1 MVDTAAGLKNRSD
14 TRLRIAAVGMHGLRD
29 MLEQLAPEYA
39 HRADILIIDKGYEQA
54 VQSVQALLRQDGVDA
69 VVSAG
74 SNGSYLRAH
83 LPVPVATVRA
93 GGFDLMELLAHA
105 ARQTRS
111 LAMVVH
117 GQIPE
122 GLRALVSEFSL
133 PVHLLSYQDEDQ
145 AKTCVQRLQDLGVEV
160 VLAPGLVVDLARA
173 VGLQAVL
180 LYSPAAVRAA
190 MEDGIEMA
198 RAARAEAARHDRLRA
213 MLGHLRDGVL
223 AVDVHDRVYA
233 LNPSM
238 LNVVN
243 LQEADLLGQVL
254 HEVQPELSLQA
265 ILRSGKPELEKVQQI
280 MGRTLVVTRLP
291 IIEQGQLN
299 GAVLVCQDPAAIQ
312 RVDRSL
318 RSRRSRT
325 GKATRYTLDD
335 LIGHSDVMQSLRAVA
350 HAYARSSATALI
362 VGESGTGKELLA
374 QGVHNASARHA
385 QPFIAVNCGAFPE
398 SLLESELF
406 GYVEGAFTGSSR
418 GGKIGLFEAAH
429 TGTLFLDEIGELPLA
444 LQTRLL
450 RVLQE
455 KEVLRIGAIEP
466 TPLDVR
472 VIAATHQNLELLVEQ
487 GRFRQDLYYRLN
499 ILVLKPPPLRQRLE
513 DLPALMQHLQQK
525 LAHDLGL
532 DATSQA
538 SLFHALLRLGVG
550 YAWPGNIRE
559 LENIVERVL
568 VLGMAGLLTKEQQLR
583 QIVPELYDRQAE
595 GGGEWQVRQH
605 QDEQRLL
612 EAVLAECGGNREQAA
627 KKLGISRSTLWRRL
641 NRST

>member
-1 MVDTAAGLKNRSD
+1 MVDPFPAVEPRPEVRLK
-14 TRLRIAAVGMHGLRD
+14 IAAVGMHGLRD

-39 HRADILIIDKGYEQA
+39 ERADIMILDKGFEQA
-54 VQSVQALLRQDGVDA
+54 VQSVLSLLQQGGVDA

-83 LPVPVATVRA
+83 LPVPVATVHA
-93 GGFDLMELLAHA
+93 GGFDLMELLAQA
-105 ARQTRS
+105 ARQTDN

-117 GQIPE
+117 GDIPS
-122 GLRALVSEFSL
+122 GLRALIDEFAL
-133 PVHLLSYQDEDQ
+133 PVHLLNYEDEEQ
-145 AKTCVQRLQDLGVEV
+145 AKACVQHLQNLGVEV

-173 VGLQAVL
+173 VGMRAML

-198 RAARAEAARHDRLRA
+198 RAARAEAARHDRLQA

-238 LNVVN
+238 LSLLN
-243 LQEADLLGQVL
+243 LQVADLQGQIL
-254 HEVQPELSLQA
+254 HQVQPELSLQA
-265 ILRSGKPELEKVQQI
+265 ILRSGKPEVEKVQQV
-280 MGRTLVVTRLP
+280 MGRTLVLTRIP
-291 IIEQGQLN
+291 IIEQGHLN
-299 GAVLVCQDPAAIQ
+299 GAVLVCQDPAVIQ

-318 RSRRSRT
+318 RSRRS
-325 GKATRYTLDD
+325 KAGQSTRYTLAN
-335 LIGHSDVMQSLRAVA
+335 LIGGSAVMQALRGVA
-350 HAYARSSATALI
+350 QAYARSSATALI
-362 VGESGTGKELLA
+362 IGESGTGKELLA
-374 QGVHNASARHA
+374 QGIHSASARHG
-385 QPFIAVNCGAFPE
+385 QPFVAVNCGAFPE

-418 GGKIGLFEAAH
+418 GGKVGLFEAAH
-429 TGTLFLDEIGELPLA
+429 TGTLFLDEVGELPLA

-466 TPLDVR
+466 TPIDVR
-472 VIAATHQNLELLVEQ
+472 VIAATHQNLEQLVTQ
-487 GRFRQDLYYRLN
+487 GKFRQDLYYRLN
-499 ILVLKPPPLRQRLE
+499 ILILRLPPLRERTE
-513 DLPALMQHLQQK
+513 DLPELLQHLQQK
-525 LAHDLGL
+525 LCNELDLRWVDQTEVFQTLLDLGQ
-532 DATSQA
+532 S
-538 SLFHALLRLGVG
+538 

-568 VLGMAGLLTKEQQLR
+568 VLGMAGLLRPEQGLQH
-583 QIVPELYDRQAE
+583 IAPELCTQQAVDGVAWQARQ
-595 GGGEWQVRQH
+595 R

-612 EAVLAECGGNREQAA
+612 EDVLAECGGNREQAA

-641 NRST
+641 NR